1 MHEQRTFRLQ
11 SLLVILILNGLL
23 LGAIY
28 VLAAD
33 VLQTEFYTLLG
44 IGLLITL
51 VLWFIIQLLGV
62 RAIEQAATRVAA
74 PVAPPQP
81 AAPPPE
87 RPAITA
93 PKPEPKPVVEKEA
106 AAIGA
111 VQVLS
116 ILQRQG
122 RLVDFLQEDLSLYDD
137 AQIGAA
143 VRSIQENSKQA
154 LADYV
159 QLAPIFAEAEGA
171 TVTIQPGFDPHTV
184 RLTGAVVGEPPFRGE
199 VRHRGWRVGHIDLP
213 ERMAG
218 PGEALILAPAEVE
231 VVG

>member
-11 SLLVILILNGLL
+11 SLLVALILNGLL
-23 LGAIY
+23 LGAIF

-33 VLQTEFYTLLG
+33 VLQTEFYTILG

-51 VLWFIIQLLGV
+51 VLWFIIQLLGT
-62 RAIEQAATRVAA
+62 RAIERAATSAAA
-74 PVAPPQP
+74 PVVTSPPPAPPLEQP
-81 AAPPPE
+81 AV
-87 RPAITA
+87 TT
-93 PKPEPKPVVEKEA
+93 PKPEPKPIVPKEA
-106 AAIGA
+106 AATGA
-111 VQVLS
+111 VQMLS

-122 RLVDFLQEDLSLYDD
+122 RLVDFLQEDLTLYDD

-159 QLAPIFAEAEGA
+159 QLEPIFVEAEGA
-171 TVTIQPGFDPHTV
+171 TVTIRPGFDPHTV

-199 VRHRGWRVGHIDLP
+199 LRHRGWRVGRIDLP

-218 PGEALILAPAEVE
+218 PGDALILAPAEVE
-231 VVG
+231 IAE